1 MQLLR
6 QCYIYHYM
14 TTSNDSPPSP
24 PSLRH
29 ACAIGVLQ
37 FGAYFI
43 VTLNMR
49 AVASLDYFMT
59 AITDVFLA
67 AIAFS
72 SIKRVASAT
81 THLERGCYILGGL
94 LGAQCA
100 LLWSE
105 YVIGAVSK

>member
-1 MQLLR
+1 
-6 QCYIYHYM
+6 M
-14 TTSNDSPPSP
+14 TTPTDIPPTT

-29 ACAIGVLQ
+29 ACAIGALQ

-49 AVASLDYFMT
+49 AVAELDYVMT

-67 AIAFS
+67 WIAFS
-72 SIKRVASAT
+72 SIKRVAAAHT
-81 THLERGCYILGGL
+81 RLEQVCYILGGL

-105 YVIGAVSK
+105 YGFAMVSK